1 MARTKKSERN
11 LEEII
16 ELVRNG
22 EMDEQEGFS
31 IVVEEASPYIIGVV
45 RKQVAIQDEEQID
58 DLAATAW
65 VDIWRNIDL
74 YDPEAGAS
82 FKTWASTI
90 AIRRSIDY
98 VRKAAL
104 TPEVGSLDEPTEGSL
119 QEEQIVPAMG
129 SLSARGSLPLDEL
142 IAKELQSA
150 VMRILLELPAFDRT
164 LYLLRVNYD
173 ISYAELAEIASEARG
188 KPLSVKAV
196 QNRIYR
202 LQEFIAN
209 RLRAEGFLDVK

>member
-1 MARTKKSERN
+1 MARTKKPERD
-11 LEEII
+11 LGEII

-22 EMDEQEGFS
+22 EMDEQEGFN
-31 IVVEEASPYIIGVV
+31 IVFEEVAPYILGVI
-45 RKQVAIQDEEQID
+45 RKQVPNQDEEQIA

-65 VDIWRNIDL
+65 VHIWRNIDL
-74 YDPEAGAS
+74 YDPEAAAS

-104 TPEVGSLDEPTEGSL
+104 TPEMGSLDEPTEGPL

-129 SLSARGSLPLDEL
+129 SLSARGSLPLDEV

-150 VMRILLELPAFDRT
+150 AMRILLEFPAFDRT
-164 LYLLRVNYD
+164 LYLLRLNYD
-173 ISYAELAEIASEARG
+173 ISYADLAEIASQSRG

-202 LQEFIAN
+202 LLEFIAN
-209 RLRAEGFLDVK
+209 RLREEGFDVK